1 MGKHL
6 LIAVGM
12 WMLLQMLSMRRNLCL
27 LITGQP
33 QAPVLVIKL
42 QCLILCMSRGVI
54 FKRIFSLLITMG
66 FITMLTLRVPVIQ
79 LHLVI
84 LMGLLLMI
92 PMGLLL
98 VIPMGLLLMTRTEL
112 LEALQM
118 MDMGVLLALIMRM
131 MYYPS
136 ITMVFITMVGQVI
149 RLLLQIPMELL
160 EKYPPRATL
169 HQQLGTLCLFLA
181 ATRIPRLTSCQ
192 SISSLRSP
200 LV

>member
-12 WMLLQMLSMRRNLCL
+12 WMLLQMLSMRRSLCL
-27 LITGQP
+27 LITGLA

-42 QCLILCMSRGVI
+42 PCLILCMSRGVI

-79 LHLVI
+79 LHLMI
-84 LMGLLLMI
+84 PMGHLLMI
-92 PMGLLL
+92 PMGPLL
-98 VIPMGLLLMTRTEL
+98 VIPMGHLLMIRTEL

-131 MYYPS
+131 MYY
-136 ITMVFITMVGQVI
+136 
-149 RLLLQIPMELL
+149 
-160 EKYPPRATL
+160 
-169 HQQLGTLCLFLA
+169 
-181 ATRIPRLTSCQ
+181 
-192 SISSLRSP
+192 
-200 LV
+200 

>member
-1 MGKHL
+1 
-6 LIAVGM
+6 
-12 WMLLQMLSMRRNLCL
+12 
-27 LITGQP
+27 
-33 QAPVLVIKL
+33 
-42 QCLILCMSRGVI
+42 
-54 FKRIFSLLITMG
+54 MG

-79 LHLVI
+79 HHLVI

-92 PMGLLL
+92 LMGLLLMIPMRHLL
-98 VIPMGLLLMTRTEL
+98 VIPMRLLQS
-112 LEALQM
+112 LQM